1 MSNSNWESKFEKM
14 FEAGVLACKAGE
26 QQPDKLVTTRDQA
39 FLGTIGCT
47 AQEFFDFADDFCEYG
62 APDFATALAVTTI
75 RRRYFLDVQH
85 GIPSQF
91 QVDPHELPPKN
102 EALDGFRWLPR
113 IIAKA
118 RAKLRGELDPSI
130 MYGCGGDREFLESI
144 GMTMPQFLQM
154 VWDAGQ
160 DDERI
165 VEAVKG
171 SLAAVR

>member
-1 MSNSNWESKFEKM
+1 MSNSNWESKFEKL

-118 RAKLRGELDPSI
+118 RGQIAWRARPLDH
-130 MYGCGGDREFLESI
+130 
-144 GMTMPQFLQM
+144 
-154 VWDAGQ
+154 VWLWRRPGISRKHRDDDAAIPANGLGRRAGRRA
-160 DDERI
+160 DC
-165 VEAVKG
+165 
-171 SLAAVR
+171 